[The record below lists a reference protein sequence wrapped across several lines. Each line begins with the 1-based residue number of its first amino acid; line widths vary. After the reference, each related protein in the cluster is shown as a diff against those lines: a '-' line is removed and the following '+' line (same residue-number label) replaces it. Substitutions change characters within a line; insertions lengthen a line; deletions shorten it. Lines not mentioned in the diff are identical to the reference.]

1 VNSKY
6 QQILNILKSIYTRAI
21 TVFNK
26 FNRKIITIIS
36 ICISLAI
43 LGILVYRQ
51 REVLFTFE
59 WQFRPIPIILTFLL
73 FSFTLFWAAIVWG
86 WILNSLGSNVEYIKH
101 VRYYLISNLAKR
113 IPGTI
118 WYIAGRFQLY
128 AADGVNKNITAVA
141 SGIEMILITLAGI
154 LLVLAISTKTV
165 IQYYHSPLFLILIF
179 IVGIVILH
187 PKVIRWVMKKRKI
200 EAKSINYFFIV
211 KGICFYVLS
220 WIVGGILL
228 FEIGNIIY
236 PIANTFIIYFINSWV
251 LVGVISTIL
260 FFSPSN
266 FGVTEIGLSLLLSN
280 IIPSSIAVIIA
291 IAARIIIILI
301 EITWTGLFL
310 LITHPQKNRLTQKD

>member
-1 VNSKY
+1 VNSLY
-6 QQILNILKSIYTRAI
+6 LHILNFLKSIYKRAI
-21 TVFNK
+21 EAFKKV
-26 FNRKIITIIS
+26 NRKAITIFS
-36 ICISLAI
+36 ICISFAI
-43 LGILVYRQ
+43 LGLLVYRQ
-51 REVLFTFE
+51 REILLTYK
-59 WQFRPIPIILTFLL
+59 WQFHPIPIILTFLL

-86 WILNSLGSNVEYIKH
+86 WILNSLGSKVEYIKH

-128 AADGVNKNITAVA
+128 AADGVSKNITAVA

-154 LLVLAISTKTV
+154 LLVLAISTKT
-165 IQYYHSPLFLILIF
+165 IAQYYHSPLFLILIF
-179 IVGIVILH
+179 LLGIILLH
-187 PKVIRWVMKKRKI
+187 PKVIRWVMTKRKI

-211 KGICFYVLS
+211 KGISFYIIS
-220 WIVGGILL
+220 WIIGGIIL

-236 PIANTFIIYFINSWV
+236 PIANTNIIYFINSWA
-251 LVGVISTIL
+251 LVGVISTIF

-291 IAARIIIILI
+291 VATRIIMILI
-301 EITWTGLFL
+301 EIIWTSLFL
-310 LITHPQKNRLTQKD
+310 LVKTPKKAE